1 MQKKIMNLEI
11 IWGLKNSNQNI
22 IENFCG
28 RGNTRLPPNHLE
40 VGPVLEGRQKGLT

>member
-1 MQKKIMNLEI
+1 MNLEI